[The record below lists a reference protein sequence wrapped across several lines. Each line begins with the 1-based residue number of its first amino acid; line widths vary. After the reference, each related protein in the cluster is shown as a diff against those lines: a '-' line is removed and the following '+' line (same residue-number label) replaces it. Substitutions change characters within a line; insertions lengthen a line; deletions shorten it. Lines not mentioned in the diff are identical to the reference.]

1 MVSERDSVLCAADT
15 EKERAS
21 SGSSAWVLYSS
32 ANVATPAANRATAMR
47 R

>member
-1 MVSERDSVLCAADT
+1 MVRERDSVLCPADT

-21 SGSSAWVLYSS
+21 SGSRAWVLYSS
-32 ANVATPAANRATAMR
+32 ANVATPAANRATAIR